1 MRISWRDVFVI
12 CTSYWTFDISGSL
25 IQALSQW
32 GRLKKF
38 SGPAMSVDLFSPRP
52 RPAFSIA
59 PVTLAHLRSVY
70 EQAGINDLR
79 QRTTDSPHWLG
90 SWNRLHQW
98 IILGW
103 GCVQPWDEAFVF
115 AFKFCLPHYSVTP
128 FLSGSTPPKKNPGYA
143 PASSSWLKKELNW
156 MQYVIAYVI
165 VFRLESRS
173 NIVW

>member
-32 GRLKKF
+32 GRLKKL

-128 FLSGSTPPKKNPGYA
+128 FLIVVQPLLRKILDMLLPQVRDWRRNLIECNTLSPM
-143 PASSSWLKKELNW
+143 SSYSAWNHV
-156 MQYVIAYVI
+156 QI
-165 VFRLESRS
+165 
-173 NIVW
+173 